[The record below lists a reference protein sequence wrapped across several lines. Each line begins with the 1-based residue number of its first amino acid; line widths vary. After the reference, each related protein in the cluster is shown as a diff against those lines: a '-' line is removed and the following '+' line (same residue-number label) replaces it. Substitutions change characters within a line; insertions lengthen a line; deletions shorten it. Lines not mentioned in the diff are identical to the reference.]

1 MPGTTEQQV
10 YPFPV
15 TQVKEGDVIGK
26 AWEYSRC
33 RYNEYGRYP
42 DDEIYNKILQSH

>member
-15 TQVKEGDVIGK
+15 TQVKEGARCD
-26 AWEYSRC
+26 WEYSRR
-33 RYNEYGRYP
+33 RYHEYGRNP
-42 DDEIYNKILQSH
+42 DD